1 LESLEPIVVIS
12 VLGAFILLLLFA
24 GASVK
29 PLRFIGQLFIKV
41 LIGALLLF
49 FLNAFGNHFGIYVPI
64 NLVTSAVSGIL
75 GIPGLCALVVIQTWV
90 L

>member
-1 LESLEPIVVIS
+1 MEPIVVIS
-12 VLGAFILLLLFA
+12 VLGALLILLLFA
-24 GASVK
+24 GAPVK
-29 PLRFIGQLFIKV
+29 PVRFVGQIFIKV

-64 NLVTSAVSGIL
+64 NLATSVVSGIL
-75 GIPGLCALVVIQTWV
+75 GIPGLCALVVIQTWI